1 MKLSE
6 LLDREVVTRQ
16 GEVVGYVADVRLVQD
31 RPLVGPYAAALR
43 VDGIIVGNRQHFRLL
58 GYDRRVGP
66 FYVRALVR
74 YFTGDPRYVTWAQI
88 QSIDDGVVTITPEP
102 GQLPLLRDLPDRPA
116 LQP

>member
-31 RPLVGPYAAALR
+31 GPLVGPYAAALR

-74 YFTGDPRYVTWAQI
+74 YLTGDPRYVTWAQI
-88 QSIDDGVVTITPEP
+88 QSIDEGVITITPEP
-102 GQLPLLRDLPDRPA
+102 GQLPFLRDLPDRPA
-116 LQP
+116 VQP